1 MWTSATR
8 GSPGGQEAG
17 TGDTRMSARAAAS
30 VGSARRGSGGR
41 VRTGRSERRQRQ
53 RALGHR
59 AAPGRLGPA
68 GVEQGRE
75 LVESHGGSGEG
86 GEAVGSGPAGL
97 HVKGISKVSFHSS
110 PGRDGPFGVT
120 NSPEVRSS
128 ERRQKTRSRRGVDG
142 PEAGRPR
149 AERQRRAW
157 SETSGSLEG
166 RHLQMWPNSPR
177 ASLWL
182 ESVWIAAAARTAGVT
197 CQLSKGRA
205 CVGAKTVRGVTPP
218 LLLS

>member
-17 TGDTRMSARAAAS
+17 TGDTRMSARAVAS
-30 VGSARRGSGGR
+30 VGRARRGSGGR
-41 VRTGRSERRQRQ
+41 VRTGRSERCQRQ

-68 GVEQGRE
+68 RVEQGRE
-75 LVESHGGSGEG
+75 LVESHGGGRRWRG
-86 GEAVGSGPAGL
+86 CGLRPAGL
-97 HVKGISKVSFHSS
+97 HVKGTSKVSFHSS

-142 PEAGRPR
+142 LEAGRPR
-149 AERQRRAW
+149 AERQGRAW

-166 RHLQMWPNSPR
+166 RHLQMRPNSPR

-218 LLLS
+218 LPLS